1 MTRRKTAT
9 SHLLTVLSGGLALTL
24 GVGFAATACN
34 SVSGADKIS
43 LYSSNDD
50 DDSGAGAGNSSTGG
64 SGMGG
69 NTGTESNGAGAGNSS
84 SGTTNPDGSGPNA
97 SANNSSSS
105 SGMGPCV
112 YPPGPYGVDQGQ
124 TVPPSLSWQVYAPGS
139 NAVTTLKMEDLHDC
153 DGTGNIDVII
163 VDTSQYG

>member
-1 MTRRKTAT
+1 MTKRKAAT
-9 SHLLTVLSGGLALTL
+9 SHLLTMLSSGLALML
-24 GVGFAATACN
+24 CVGFAATSCN

-43 LYSSNDD
+43 LYTVDD
-50 DDSGAGAGNSSTGG
+50 DDGGGWSSNTAHSAVGVGGSSGVTSSGAGGN
-64 SGMGG
+64 
-69 NTGTESNGAGAGNSS
+69 S

-153 DGTGNIDVII
+153 DGTHNIDVII